1 MAEETAV
8 QAIIVMG
15 VAGAGKTT
23 VGHALASALG
33 WPFYDGDDFHSLE
46 NIARMTAGI
55 PLTDAD
61 RAPWLAA
68 MNALLVE
75 HALAGQPLVL
85 ACSALRRRYRDA
97 LCHDATGTRFVYL
110 KADEATLKE
119 RLRERAGHYMKA
131 AMLESQ
137 LAALEEPEDA
147 LTVDAALPVEQ
158 AVAVIING
166 LGVSGSTES
175 RASKR

>member
-1 MAEETAV
+1 MAGETAV

-23 VGHALASALG
+23 VGCALASALR
-33 WPFYDGDDFHSLE
+33 WPFYDGDDFHSLK

-75 HALAGQPLVL
+75 HILAGQPLVL
-85 ACSALRRRYRDA
+85 ACSALRSRYRDE
-97 LCHDATGTRFVYL
+97 LCHDAPGARFVYL
-110 KADEATLKE
+110 RADEATLQQRLQE
-119 RLRERAGHYMKA
+119 RPGHYMKA

-147 LTVDAALPVEQ
+147 VIVDARLPVEL
-158 AVAVIING
+158 AVEAVLNG
-166 LGVSGSTES
+166 LAL
-175 RASKR
+175 R